1 MMSRYRE
8 ENMRRIP
15 IAILQDL
22 LERMFQAAG
31 CSPHNATIMAEGA
44 IEADLRGHYVQGTD
58 HIFSTLRDLRKGI
71 LKGKAEPVIARQT
84 AATALVDGHGV
95 PGHVGGRFAT
105 DLAVRK
111 AREAGTA
118 SIGLLD
124 SGDIFMLGYYAS
136 AIAEAGLVG
145 FVLTNSWPPRVHPY
159 GGIDRVLGTNPL
171 AIGVPARGED
181 PVVLDLATSVS
192 AVSHVRIAN
201 YYSDPIPPGVAI
213 DGDGNPTT
221 DAGVALEGVLSPLG
235 GHKGFG
241 LGLCVAL
248 LSGPLVGG
256 VLGEALERVA
266 GAGDESAG
274 ARGHLFMA
282 VDPAAFGDPE
292 KTLAGVSTYLEEIR
306 ASRKA
311 PGIDKILIP
320 GERSFDHRRRNLK
333 EGVPILDEVWNRTA
347 ELAAGLGV
355 EMPTID

>member
-1 MMSRYRE
+1 MMTRYGAK
-8 ENMRRIP
+8 NMRRIP
-15 IAILQDL
+15 ISVLQDL
-22 LERMFQAAG
+22 LERMFVAAG
-31 CSPHNATIMAEGA
+31 CSPHNAKIMAEGA
-44 IEADLRGHYVQGTD
+44 IEADLRGHAIQGTD
-58 HIFSTLRDLRKGI
+58 HIFSTLRDVQKGI

-84 AATALVDGHGV
+84 AATAVVDGHGA

-105 DLAVRK
+105 ELAIRK

-136 AIAEAGLVG
+136 VIAEAGLVG
-145 FVLTNSWPPRVHPY
+145 FVFTSSWPPRVHPY

-171 AIGVPARGED
+171 AIGVPASGED
-181 PVVLDLATSVS
+181 PVVLDMATSAS
-192 AVSHVRIAN
+192 PIGHVLIAS
-201 YYSDPIPPGVAI
+201 YYGDPIPQDIAI
-213 DGDGNPTT
+213 DRAGNPTT
-221 DAGVALEGVLSPLG
+221 DAKAALEGALSPLG
-235 GHKGFG
+235 GHKGYG

-256 VLGEALERVA
+256 VLGEALERAA
-266 GAGDESAG
+266 GAGDEAAG

-282 VDPAAFGDPE
+282 IDPAAFGDPE
-292 KTLAGVSTYLEEIR
+292 KALAGVSSYVEEIR

-311 PGIDKILIP
+311 PNIDKILIP
-320 GERSFDHRRRNLK
+320 GERSFDDRRRNLK

-355 EMPTID
+355 EMPNID